1 MVRPREVYYYDFGA
15 DFGLSGLAETLS
27 SRTNLRLDDPVVL
40 ALAAKAAEEDE
51 DDQLGKDVRLL
62 LDSSLSDTTI
72 HALWLAAARRCF
84 DPVELGSN
92 VRAWLRRISD
102 VCPPQVRGRDPFEA
116 KVLDAE
122 RPVVAEEEL
131 RAAVAAEIDRAAAG
145 LERAVAVTGIV
156 AALHQ
161 VVAQVDADLGLR
173 MFLRAAKAYSMP
185 IGMVQYDRLMAIGER
200 LAYPAAAVYKDL
212 NVSWAPIDSSWRDFE
227 LGRFGLPI
235 LAAVFQGP
243 GWPYVGTVR
252 ENIENVTT
260 ADSGYVPG
268 SYASV
273 LLEDVQR
280 LLHSTLPDDAVTA
293 LWRAASGR
301 WNNTDEFDADGRTW
315 LRQIADVCREHLKNV
330 DPTYTPVVSPART
343 ELAQTVLAEVRQ
355 MVPNVTDRTEE
366 TGAATLRNAVEALQ
380 EVVMAVDPDLG
391 FRLFLQMVGACEI
404 AVPEGPRTR
413 YKAIADQLGYS
424 DDHIDER
431 LPPGPA

>member
-1 MVRPREVYYYDFGA
+1 M
-15 DFGLSGLAETLS
+15 
-27 SRTNLRLDDPVVL
+27 VL

-51 DDQLGKDVRLL
+51 DDQLGRDVRLL
-62 LDSSLSDTTI
+62 LDSSLPDRTI
-72 HALWLAAARRCF
+72 HAVWLAAARRCF
-84 DPVELGSN
+84 DPVELGSD

-102 VCPPQVRGRDPFEA
+102 VCLPRVRERDPIEA
-116 KVLDAE
+116 MVLDAE
-122 RPVVAEEEL
+122 RPVAAEEEL
-131 RAAVAAEIDRAAAG
+131 RATVAAEIDRAAAG
-145 LERAVAVTGIV
+145 LEKAVAVTGIV

-173 MFLRAAKAYSMP
+173 MLLRAAKAYSVP
-185 IGMVQYDRLMAIGER
+185 IGMEQYDRLMTIGER
-200 LAYPAAAVYKDL
+200 LAYPAAAVYEDL
-212 NVSWAPIDSSWRDFE
+212 NVSWAPIDSSRRDFE

-301 WNNTDEFDADGRTW
+301 WNNTDAFDADGRTW
-315 LRQIADVCREHLKNV
+315 LRQIAVVCREHLKRRPRLHPRRV
-330 DPTYTPVVSPART
+330 AR
-343 ELAQTVLAEVRQ
+343 
-355 MVPNVTDRTEE
+355 PDR
-366 TGAATLRNAVEALQ
+366 
-380 EVVMAVDPDLG
+380 
-391 FRLFLQMVGACEI
+391 VGAD
-404 AVPEGPRTR
+404 GPR
-413 YKAIADQLGYS
+413 
-424 DDHIDER
+424 
-431 LPPGPA
+431 